1 MGWLMENR
9 GYAPQ
14 DFVTHSHSGV
24 ISSADGLV
32 EVTDTYHTLTE
43 SGARPLLF
51 KGLSI
56 YSLTLDVHEIIHKYS
71 TDTMETGVSSKVDSI
86 LLQA

>member
-9 GYAPQ
+9 GICSSG
-14 DFVTHSHSGV
+14 FVTHSHSGV

-56 YSLTLDVHEIIHKYS
+56 YSLTLDVHEIILS
-71 TDTMETGVSSKVDSI
+71 TALIDGDWRQ
-86 LLQA
+86 LQS